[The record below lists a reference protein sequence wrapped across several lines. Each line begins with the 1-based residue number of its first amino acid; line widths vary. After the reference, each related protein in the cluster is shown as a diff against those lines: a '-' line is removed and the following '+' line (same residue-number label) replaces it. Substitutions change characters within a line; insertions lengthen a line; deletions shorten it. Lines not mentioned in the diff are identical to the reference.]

1 MLAHMQA
8 LSASLEPLGY
18 PVHHIY
24 APSDALSS
32 LPYLI
37 LESAAWGDAI
47 DLPVCGASDSLHDR
61 LRVKA
66 VAANPDAVMTVLGRV
81 RSLWSPSRTWTTIP
95 TPGRLA
101 QIQFTRSEAVYVDR
115 DVTLPGTNRHPAL
128 GVDSYTLDS
137 QPGGAP

>member
-18 PVHHIY
+18 PVYHIY

-37 LESAAWGDAI
+37 LESGAWGEAI

-95 TPGRLA
+95 MDARVL
-101 QIQFTRSEAVYVDR
+101 QVQFTRSEAVYVDR

>member
-18 PVHHIY
+18 PVYRIY

-37 LESAAWGDAI
+37 LESGAWGEAI

-95 TPGRLA
+95 MSGRLA

-137 QPGGAP
+137 QPGGSP